1 MLILQNDVPLQQIKK
16 LLGMKDKNLLASLA
30 VFRELYNKN
39 IDIYSIIAQFLC
51 DIIKTHSLN
60 NFDISQISELFNSS
74 FEFDIPIPVIK
85 SALQKIEYLKK
96 EGGKYIIDVNKKK
109 ENTPTEVIDRT
120 NNIKESHNVIFNELS
135 TYIEDKTKTKLS
147 ERETKELHNNF
158 CNYLLEENIDD
169 KYLEYISSFIIK
181 NQKDKDFLEKI
192 STIREGVILYSG
204 LKYTNDSYILN
215 QFGNWRKELNIF
227 LDTEIIFHLAGYN
240 GELYKQFAEDFM
252 KFVYE
257 INKNNQKNKKNLIN
271 LLYFPEVKEE
281 IESFF
286 AKAQYILEG
295 KDNLNPKVTA
305 MTEIIN
311 GCSEKADLLNKKS
324 DLYTLLIRRGI
335 ELYDKEID
343 VTSEENHKYNI
354 ISQEIVEKINRELE
368 TNTGEDILATLNN
381 ISILRKDQND
391 SNFENTRYILL
402 SGNSKTLK
410 IAFESSIFERFK
422 IPLATNLNFIINR
435 FWFKLNKGF
444 SNKDFPSSFSVLTKS
459 QIILSKILNDNI
471 GEKFD
476 DLQKKYQKG
485 EITKEDAVN
494 RINDLR
500 IKAKKPEE
508 IKQENA
514 KDVLDFIAL
523 DSTDDYI
530 QQQNHYREKSKN
542 FDKVS
547 IELEEKKEENVSLKL
562 KIINEKR
569 ERIKEKED
577 IISDFEIKKK
587 DAEKKSDRIAR
598 TLKWA
603 IYIIPILLLFFCI
616 FYFGWDIMEKY
627 TYIIGVLYSFIFPI
641 FLRKIFNSI
650 LNKIRDNLIHNKI
663 RKTSKY
669 TFEEIEKLKKEVKK
683 LNSEIID
690 IEK

>member
-1 MLILQNDVPLQQIKK
+1 MQQIKK

-30 VFRELYNKN
+30 VFRELYNKD

-135 TYIEDKTKTKLS
+135 TYIEDKKKTKLS

-311 GCSEKADLLNKKS
+311 GCSEKADL
-324 DLYTLLIRRGI
+324 
-335 ELYDKEID
+335 
-343 VTSEENHKYNI
+343 
-354 ISQEIVEKINRELE
+354 
-368 TNTGEDILATLNN
+368 
-381 ISILRKDQND
+381 
-391 SNFENTRYILL
+391 
-402 SGNSKTLK
+402 
-410 IAFESSIFERFK
+410 
-422 IPLATNLNFIINR
+422 
-435 FWFKLNKGF
+435 
-444 SNKDFPSSFSVLTKS
+444 
-459 QIILSKILNDNI
+459 
-471 GEKFD
+471 
-476 DLQKKYQKG
+476 
-485 EITKEDAVN
+485 
-494 RINDLR
+494 
-500 IKAKKPEE
+500 
-508 IKQENA
+508 
-514 KDVLDFIAL
+514 
-523 DSTDDYI
+523 
-530 QQQNHYREKSKN
+530 
-542 FDKVS
+542 
-547 IELEEKKEENVSLKL
+547 
-562 KIINEKR
+562 
-569 ERIKEKED
+569 
-577 IISDFEIKKK
+577 
-587 DAEKKSDRIAR
+587 
-598 TLKWA
+598 
-603 IYIIPILLLFFCI
+603 
-616 FYFGWDIMEKY
+616 
-627 TYIIGVLYSFIFPI
+627 
-641 FLRKIFNSI
+641 
-650 LNKIRDNLIHNKI
+650 
-663 RKTSKY
+663 
-669 TFEEIEKLKKEVKK
+669 
-683 LNSEIID
+683 
-690 IEK
+690 

>member
-1 MLILQNDVPLQQIKK
+1 
-16 LLGMKDKNLLASLA
+16 MKDKNLLASLA
-30 VFRELYNKN
+30 VFRELYNKD

-135 TYIEDKTKTKLS
+135 TYIEDKKKTKLS

-354 ISQEIVEKINRELE
+354 ISQEIVEKINRELKI
-368 TNTGEDILATLNN
+368 NTGEEILATLNN
-381 ISILRKDQND
+381 ISILRKEQND

-402 SGNSKTLK
+402 SGNIKTLK

-422 IPLATNLNFIINR
+422 IPLATNLNFVINR

-562 KIINEKR
+562 KFINEKR

-598 TLKWA
+598 ILKWT
-603 IYIIPILLLFFCI
+603 IYIIPIFLLFFCI

-627 TYIIGVLYSFIFPI
+627 TYIIGVLYPFIFPI

>member
-1 MLILQNDVPLQQIKK
+1 
-16 LLGMKDKNLLASLA
+16 MKDKNLLASLA
-30 VFRELYNKN
+30 VFRELYNKD

-135 TYIEDKTKTKLS
+135 TYIEDKKKTKLS

-335 ELYDKEID
+335 KLYDKEID

-354 ISQEIVEKINRELE
+354 ISQEIVEKINRELKI
-368 TNTGEDILATLNN
+368 NTGEEILATLNN
-381 ISILRKDQND
+381 ISILRKEQND

-402 SGNSKTLK
+402 SGNIKTLK

-422 IPLATNLNFIINR
+422 IPLATNLNFVINR

-562 KIINEKR
+562 KFINEKR

-598 TLKWA
+598 ILKWT
-603 IYIIPILLLFFCI
+603 IYIIPIFLLFFCI

-627 TYIIGVLYSFIFPI
+627 TYIIGVLYPFIFPI

>member
-1 MLILQNDVPLQQIKK
+1 MQQIKK

-30 VFRELYNKN
+30 VFRELYNKD

-135 TYIEDKTKTKLS
+135 TYIEDKKKTKLS

-354 ISQEIVEKINRELE
+354 ISQEIVEKINRELKI
-368 TNTGEDILATLNN
+368 NTGEEILATLNN
-381 ISILRKDQND
+381 ISILRKEQND

-402 SGNSKTLK
+402 SGNIKTLK

-422 IPLATNLNFIINR
+422 IPLATNLNFVINR

-562 KIINEKR
+562 KFINEKR

-598 TLKWA
+598 ILKWT
-603 IYIIPILLLFFCI
+603 IYIIPIFLLFFCI

-627 TYIIGVLYSFIFPI
+627 TYIIGVLYPFIFPI